1 MRSRWLVLLWTLA
14 ALFLWWWAGH
24 NPLPDGFQ
32 NEYLHVGNAYDLW
45 AAATDLDQL
54 QVRRLFYGGFDYWAP
69 GFYVVPWPLMALIGT
84 GRAALLASNLVHL
97 AVLLWGAN
105 ALGRSLGGRL
115 APVLVLLC
123 PATYGSLVRFEPNLA
138 ALAWVTAG
146 VALLVDS
153 QGLRSRRHVIGWG
166 VCLGIG
172 LMMDRL
178 SAAFFLVPA
187 VGPLLWGID
196 RRRLGNLALGG
207 VAALSLT
214 VAYYREFFLRSSQ
227 ELLSQ
232 APVGE
237 IDAAGVITVASS
249 LFPGS
254 YYLLSL
260 VDSQAGLVLGLL
272 MLWGLGAAVAG
283 LLSRRAASWRAQG
296 VAVAAVVPAFLFF
309 TIVAKKQVF
318 YTLPALG
325 VLAAL
330 AATRRGAWIGI
341 IGGLWGFS
349 TLGLGLATGGGPW
362 MPEAWVWPRHTLAR
376 PPSMQ
381 AWPLAEATDAMGPEP
396 EAISVFSE
404 DQTLFEGFALL
415 AVREAWP
422 DAHARSV
429 TNDPTGTYEFF
440 AQTDTVLWIGPRG
453 MGWPSKAD
461 IEGEMIA
468 DHLDLTQYPPVA
480 DVVASAAPEFSL
492 VGRWSTEDVD
502 LVVYRRRPPSDP

>member
-1 MRSRWLVLLWTLA
+1 VRTRWLLLLWTLA
-14 ALFLWWWAGH
+14 ALFQWWWASH

-32 NEYLHVGNAYDLW
+32 NEYLHVGNTFDLW
-45 AAATDLDQL
+45 VAATQLDQWN
-54 QVRRLFYGGFDYWAP
+54 VRQYFYSSYWAP
-69 GFYVVPWPLMALIGT
+69 GFYVLPWPLLALLGT

-146 VALLVDS
+146 VAFLVDS

-166 VCLGIG
+166 MCLGIG

-178 SAAFFLVPA
+178 NAAFFLVPA
-187 VGPLLWGID
+187 VAPLLWGVD
-196 RRRLGNLALGG
+196 RRGLRNLALGG
-207 VAALSLT
+207 AVALAWT
-214 VAYYREFFLRSSQ
+214 VAYYREFFLRHTE

-237 IDAAGVITVASS
+237 IDAAGAITVAQSP
-249 LFPGS
+249 FPGS

-260 VDSQAGLVLGLL
+260 VDSQAGLVLGAL
-272 MLWGLGAAVAG
+272 MLWGLGAAMAG
-283 LLSRRAASWRAQG
+283 LLGRQAASWRAQG

-309 TIVAKKQVF
+309 TLVAKKQVF

-341 IGGLWGFS
+341 IGGAWGFS
-349 TLGLGLATGGGPW
+349 TLGIGLPTRGGPW

-376 PPSMQ
+376 PPTMQ
-381 AWPLAEATDAMGPEP
+381 AWPLADATAAMGPAP
-396 EAISVFSE
+396 GGIAVFSE
-404 DQTLFEGFALL
+404 DQTLYEGFAVLR
-415 AVREAWP
+415 VREAWP
-422 DAHARSV
+422 AASV
-429 TNDPTGTYEFF
+429 RGVTIDPTGTYEFF
-440 AQTDTVLWIGPRG
+440 AQTDTLLWVGPRG
-453 MGWPSKAD
+453 GGWPSEAD
-461 IEGEMIA
+461 IEREMIA
-468 DHLDLTQYPPVA
+468 DHLVLDDYPPVA
-480 DVVASAAPEFSL
+480 GVVGSAASDFSK

-502 LVVYRRRPPSDP
+502 LVVYRRGNPSTP